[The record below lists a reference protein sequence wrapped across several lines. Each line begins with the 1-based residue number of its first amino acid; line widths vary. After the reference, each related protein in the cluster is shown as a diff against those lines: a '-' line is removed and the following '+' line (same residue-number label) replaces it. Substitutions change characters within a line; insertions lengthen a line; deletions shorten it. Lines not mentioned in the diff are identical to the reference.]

1 MLEVDGP
8 GEVLEVDGP
17 GTGSE
22 PGVKGFGLSVTT
34 EGRKSCAVNT
44 CGLYGYIPDFSH
56 THRQGHI

>member
-1 MLEVDGP
+1 M
-8 GEVLEVDGP
+8 LEVDGP